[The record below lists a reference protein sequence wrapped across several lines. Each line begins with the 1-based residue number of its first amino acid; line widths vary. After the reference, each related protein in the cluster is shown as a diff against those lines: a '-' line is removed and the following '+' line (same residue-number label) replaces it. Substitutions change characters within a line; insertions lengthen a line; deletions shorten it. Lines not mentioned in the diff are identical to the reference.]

1 MLNYPRYYIV
11 KIYINHLFLL
21 SHLTLFINLLI
32 LIIARPQFHE
42 KILKVII
49 SDIDSF
55 LSMIIKKP
63 LMTRSVTL
71 LPRHADIVFVI
82 AVLQLLQKVTHVMVR
97 ILLVQLWK
105 WNVTV
110 IRWCRNQVDLHRF
123 VQILHFLLLL
133 ALRNAYQLIN
143 IVNFLFLVAKVWLFL
158 QLCLALIF

>member
-1 MLNYPRYYIV
+1 MLNYPQYYIV
-11 KIYINHLFLL
+11 KIYINRPFLL
-21 SHLTLFINLLI
+21 SHLTLFIHLLI

-49 SDIDSF
+49 SDIDLFS
-55 LSMIIKKP
+55 SMIIKS

-71 LPRHADIVFVI
+71 LPRHAHIVFVI
-82 AVLQLLQKVTHVMVR
+82 AVLQLLQKVTHVVVR

-110 IRWCRNQVDLHRF
+110 IRWCWNQVDLHRF

-133 ALRNAYQLIN
+133 PLRYAYQLIN
-143 IVNFLFLVAKVWLFL
+143 IVNFLLLVAKVRLFL